1 MFFTNAH
8 CATLFA
14 FAMTCR
20 ATGLHCPGNLR
31 AAQCELQLPLQIVNR
46 LHHALFAFKL
56 AAFHEQVAV
65 GQIAFLQSVEDV
77 ARHCVR
83 GGSGGR
89 RRSVFS
95 SRAPHCPLPSAEER
109 AEMTAIDRKLDAIAA
124 KLKR

>member
-20 ATGLHCPGNLR
+20 ATGLHCPGKLR
-31 AAQCELQLPLQIVNR
+31 AAQCELRLPLQTVNR

-56 AAFHEQVAV
+56 AAFDEQVVV

-77 ARHCVR
+77 ARYCV
-83 GGSGGR
+83 GGGNAGELFDGNIGKLGQ
-89 RRSVFS
+89 VV
-95 SRAPHCPLPSAEER
+95 HDLPF
-109 AEMTAIDRKLDAIAA
+109 DANDG
-124 KLKR
+124 